1 VHPGTCKRVAARAGQ
16 VGVHVLDAPV
26 SGSGQAALSPTLRV
40 LLGGAEPVF
49 ARPRPLVSCYAHPI
63 SHPGPV
69 GSGLVA
75 TLPPPVA
82 FYANLRAAATV
93 LAVAREFGIERGALI
108 DLMKASSGRSM
119 GLDTAAGDLS
129 SSMVDHILTMGKKDL
144 DLAGG
149 IVPAGSALANLVA
162 ESKRGLLASLV
173 AASQ

>member
-1 VHPGTCKRVAARAGQ
+1 MAK
-16 VGVHVLDAPV
+16 
-26 SGSGQAALSPTLRV
+26 
-40 LLGGAEPVF
+40 LLNN
-49 ARPRPLVSCYAHPI
+49 
-63 SHPGPV
+63 
-69 GSGLVA
+69 
-75 TLPPPVA
+75 VA